1 MSEQEPATHTTP
13 TTGPQPPAR
22 PLPQETTVT
31 TEHSIELDG
40 HELAYRA
47 TLSTLHIDTEKV
59 SPAASVFS
67 AAFTLLPNGEN
78 PDPARPITFVFNG
91 GPGSSSTFLLMGS
104 VAPKRIVT
112 PDATLTPPA
121 PYTLVDNAYTLLPV
135 TDLVF
140 IDAPGAG
147 FSQIAQ
153 EAKPELWSTDGDV
166 KGFVQF
172 IRRYLS
178 ANGRW
183 NSPKYVLGESYG
195 TTRGAALALAL
206 HGEEIALNGLALLS
220 CILDYGPHTGV
231 NDQGYVGYFPTY
243 AAIAHRH
250 GKAGAGR
257 SLEEHLKQAREFATG
272 EYRQALAA
280 GSGLSEERRQ
290 AVAQRYADF
299 TGLDAA
305 YVLRSDLRITDERF
319 RKELLRNEQKV
330 VGRYDGRVAGY
341 DIDGAAEAET
351 FVVDDAFVSPGY
363 GSLVNAYLRDELKWK
378 DTTERREFAGFDWAS
393 TEPGKGWV
401 WKHQLPRGTKV
412 LGGMECPYPLV
423 IPDLASA
430 MVRNPNMKVLVASGY
445 FDLATP
451 FFQTEQD
458 ITHLGVPAPLQANVT
473 FTYYQAG
480 HMVYTAPSE
489 LAKFAHDLTAFFDVK

>member
-1 MSEQEPATHTTP
+1 MSEQETTAQAAP
-13 TTGPQPPAR
+13 TTGPKAPAR
-22 PLPQETTVT
+22 PLPPETTVT
-31 TEHSIELDG
+31 TEHSVELNG
-40 HELAYRA
+40 QSLAYRA
-47 TLSTLHIDTEKV
+47 TLSTLHIDTDKV

-67 AAFTLLPNGEN
+67 AAFTLLPDGES
-78 PDPARPITFVFNG
+78 PDPTRPVTFVFNG

-104 VAPKRIVT
+104 VAPRRIVT
-112 PDATLTPPA
+112 PDAALTPAA
-121 PYTLVDNAYTLLPV
+121 PYELVDNAHTLLPV

-147 FSQIAQ
+147 FSQIAE

-166 KGFVQF
+166 KGFVKF

-206 HGEEIALNGLALLS
+206 HGEEIALNGLVLLS
-220 CILDYGPHTGV
+220 CILDYGPHTGM
-231 NDQGYVGYFPTY
+231 NDQGYVGFFPTY

-250 GKAGAGR
+250 GKAGAGLA
-257 SLEEHLKQAREFATG
+257 LEEHLVRAREFATG

-280 GSGLSEERRQ
+280 GSDLPDAQRQ
-290 AVAQRYADF
+290 AVAAHYGDL
-299 TGLDAA
+299 TGLSAA
-305 YVLRSDLRITDERF
+305 YVLRSNLRVTDERF
-319 RKELLRNEQKV
+319 RKELLRDEQKV

-341 DIDGAAEAET
+341 DIDDAAEAET
-351 FVVDDAFVSPGY
+351 FVVDDSFVSPGY
-363 GSLVNAYLRDELKWK
+363 GSLVNAYLRDELGWK
-378 DTTERREFAGFDWAS
+378 DTVERREFAGFDWAS
-393 TEPGKGWV
+393 SEPGKGWV
-401 WKHQLPRGTKV
+401 WKHQLPRGAKV
-412 LGGMECPYPLV
+412 LAGMECPYPLV
-423 IPDLASA
+423 IPDLAAA

-451 FFQTEQD
+451 FYQTEQD
-458 ITHLGVPAPLQANVT
+458 IAHLGVPAPLQQNVA

-489 LAKFAHDLTAFFDVK
+489 LEKFAADLTRFFGAA